1 MTCVRQRSAEKA
13 VRDVKCQHQEH
24 KRGGER
30 RKEGNEAGEGG
41 GRVLSAAARLPT
53 KPKFTFG
60 EFGLWGAWLP
70 QTARGRFCTMGD
82 SSAAEISTLGG
93 GHACAGSR
101 HRARGRP
108 SREGRAESMRAR
120 GARARQGTDAK
131 KYNNSPL
138 YILACEFAF
147 IADALVVCD
156 HLFSQPVTHRCRSSA
171 SQSLPSSLMCSA
183 L

>member
-24 KRGGER
+24 KRGGGER

-70 QTARGRFCTMGD
+70 QTARGRQ
-82 SSAAEISTLGG
+82 L
-93 GHACAGSR
+93 R
-101 HRARGRP
+101 RQP
-108 SREGRAESMRAR
+108 SPPL
-120 GARARQGTDAK
+120 
-131 KYNNSPL
+131 SPL
-138 YILACEFAF
+138 FLLSLTLASDTTYGVLT
-147 IADALVVCD
+147 I
-156 HLFSQPVTHRCRSSA
+156 SYSTRSSFQLHLSPRLTVTVHELA
-171 SQSLPSSLMCSA
+171 LQESDRDTLVNSSCQEFFNHMRKVGVLLLVRA
-183 L
+183 